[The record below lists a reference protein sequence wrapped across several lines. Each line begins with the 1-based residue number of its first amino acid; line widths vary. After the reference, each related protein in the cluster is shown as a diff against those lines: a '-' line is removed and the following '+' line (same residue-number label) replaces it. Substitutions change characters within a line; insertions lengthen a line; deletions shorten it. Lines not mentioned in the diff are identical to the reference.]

1 MSQTTTKIKETSLSQ
16 QVTVT
21 DLNHEGHGVARVDG
35 KVVFISGALPGEV
48 VTYRIKGR
56 RRRKYD
62 TAELVEIITASPDR
76 IEPKCKYFGKCGGCR
91 LQHMSAQAQVQWK
104 QNTLKENLLRIG
116 KTEPENW
123 LSPVIA
129 SEWGYRR
136 KARLGAKYVEKQ
148 GGMLIGFREKQ
159 SSRINN
165 MQACLVLDERV
176 SKLLPGLH
184 ELFKNISCN
193 HKIPQIE
200 ISVGDNKV
208 VFIIRHLM
216 PFTSGDEERFIEFAK
231 LNNIEIY
238 LQPKGPNTIIPLW
251 PDSESLLTYTIE
263 QADITM
269 HFRPTSFTQVNNEIN
284 QKMISQVI
292 KYLEPTEN
300 DRVIDLFCGLGNFT
314 LPIAKKAGKVIGI
327 EGDDILVHSA
337 RDNAELN
344 GITNAEFIY
353 ADLFD
358 ESKATDWRVVGY
370 NKLLLDPP
378 RSGAKDVIE
387 SITSNAFEKIVYVS
401 CNPSTLAR
409 DAGVLVHEKNYSLT
423 HAGVMDMFPHT
434 KHVESL
440 AVFER
445 GEQ

>member
-1 MSQTTTKIKETSLSQ
+1 MNQATTKIKEASLSQ

-62 TAELVEIITASPDR
+62 TAELAEIITASPDR
-76 IEPKCKYFGKCGGCR
+76 IEPECKYFGKCGGCR
-91 LQHMSAQAQVQWK
+91 LQHMSAQGQIKWK
-104 QNTLKENLLRIG
+104 QNTLKENLQRIG
-116 KTEPENW
+116 NAEPENW
-123 LSPVIA
+123 LSPLTA

-136 KARLGAKYVEKQ
+136 KARLGVKYVEKQ
-148 GGMLIGFREKQ
+148 GGLLIGFREKQ
-159 SSRINN
+159 SSRINDL
-165 MQACLVLDERV
+165 QECLVLDQRV

-184 ELFKNISCN
+184 ELFKKISCYE
-193 HKIPQIE
+193 KIPQIE

-208 VFIIRHLM
+208 VFIIRHLV
-216 PFTSGDEERFIEFAK
+216 PFTSDDEAMLIEFAK

-251 PDSESLLTYTIE
+251 PTSDSLLTYRIE
-263 QADITM
+263 QSDITI
-269 HFRPTSFTQVNNEIN
+269 HFRPTSFTQVNSEIN

-292 KYLEPTEN
+292 KYLEPTKN
-300 DRVIDLFCGLGNFT
+300 DRVLDLFCGLGNFT
-314 LPIAKKAGKVIGI
+314 LPIAKHAKKVIGI

-337 RDNAELN
+337 RDNAEQN
-344 GITNAEFIY
+344 GITNAEFTY

-358 ESKATDWRVVGY
+358 ESRATDWRIVGY

-378 RSGAKDVIE
+378 RSGAKDVIA
-387 SITSNAFEKIVYVS
+387 SITKNAFEKIVYVS

-409 DAGVLVHEKNYSLT
+409 DAGVLVHEKNYRLT

-445 GEQ
+445 GE

>member
-1 MSQTTTKIKETSLSQ
+1 MSQAAIKNKQSSLSEK
-16 QVTVT
+16 VTVT

-62 TAELVEIITASPDR
+62 TAELAEIITTSPDR
-76 IEPKCKYFGKCGGCR
+76 IEPECKYFGKCGGCR
-91 LQHMSAQAQVQWK
+91 LQHMSAQAQIKWK
-104 QNTLKENLLRIG
+104 QNTLKENLQRIG
-116 KTEPENW
+116 NTEPENW
-123 LSPVIA
+123 LSPLTA

-136 KARLGAKYVEKQ
+136 KARLGVKYVEKQ
-148 GGMLIGFREKQ
+148 GGLLIGFREKQ
-159 SSRINN
+159 SSRINDL
-165 MQACLVLDERV
+165 QECLVLDQRV

-184 ELFKNISCN
+184 ELFKKISCYE
-193 HKIPQIE
+193 KIPQIE

-208 VFIIRHLM
+208 VFIIRHLV
-216 PFTSGDEERFIEFAK
+216 PFTSDDEARLIEFAK

-251 PDSESLLTYTIE
+251 PTSDSLLTYRIE
-263 QADITM
+263 QSDITI
-269 HFRPTSFTQVNNEIN
+269 HFRPTSFTQVNSEIN

-292 KYLEPTEN
+292 KYLEPTKN
-300 DRVIDLFCGLGNFT
+300 DRVLDLFCGLGNFT
-314 LPIAKKAGKVIGI
+314 LPIAKHAKKVIGI

-337 RDNAELN
+337 RDNAEQN
-344 GITNAEFIY
+344 GITNAEFTY

-358 ESKATDWRVVGY
+358 ESRATDWRIVGY

-378 RSGAKDVIE
+378 RSGAKDVIA
-387 SITSNAFEKIVYVS
+387 SITKNAFEKIVYVS

-409 DAGVLVHEKNYSLT
+409 DAGVLVHEKNYRLT

-445 GEQ
+445 GE

>member
-1 MSQTTTKIKETSLSQ
+1 
-16 QVTVT
+16 
-21 DLNHEGHGVARVDG
+21 
-35 KVVFISGALPGEV
+35 
-48 VTYRIKGR
+48 
-56 RRRKYD
+56 
-62 TAELVEIITASPDR
+62 
-76 IEPKCKYFGKCGGCR
+76 
-91 LQHMSAQAQVQWK
+91 MSAQAQIQWK

-123 LSPVIA
+123 LPALTA

-136 KARLGAKYVEKQ
+136 KARLGVKYVEKQ
-148 GGMLIGFREKQ
+148 GGLLIGFREKQ
-159 SSRINN
+159 SSRINDL
-165 MQACLVLDERV
+165 QECLVLDERV

-184 ELFKNISCN
+184 DLFKKISCN
-193 HKIPQIE
+193 DKIPQIE

-208 VFIIRHLM
+208 VFIIRHLV
-216 PFTSGDEERFIEFAK
+216 PFTSGDEEKFIEFAK
-231 LNNIEIY
+231 LNNVEIY
-238 LQPKGPNTIIPLW
+238 LQPKGPNTINPLW
-251 PDSESLLTYTIE
+251 SASESLLTYRIE
-263 QADITM
+263 QSDITM

-292 KYLEPTEN
+292 KYLEPAEN
-300 DRVIDLFCGLGNFT
+300 DRVLDLFCGLGNFT
-314 LPIAKKAGKVIGI
+314 LPIAKHVGKVIGI

-337 RDNAELN
+337 RNNAEQN

-378 RSGAKDVIE
+378 RSGAKDVIA
-387 SITSNAFEKIVYVS
+387 SITKNAFEKIVYVS

-409 DAGVLVHEKNYSLT
+409 DAGVLVHEKNYRLT

-445 GEQ
+445 SK

>member
-1 MSQTTTKIKETSLSQ
+1 MSQIAIKNKQSSLSE
-16 QVTVT
+16 QVTIT

-62 TAELVEIITASPDR
+62 TAELAEIITASPDR
-76 IEPKCKYFGKCGGCR
+76 VKPECKYFNKCGGCR
-91 LQHMSAQAQVQWK
+91 LQHMSAQAQIQWK
-104 QNTLKENLLRIG
+104 QNTLKENLSRIG
-116 KTEPENW
+116 NTEPENW
-123 LSPVIA
+123 LSPLTA

-136 KARLGAKYVEKQ
+136 KARLGVKYVEKQ
-148 GGMLIGFREKQ
+148 GGLLIGFREKQ
-159 SSRINN
+159 SSRINDL
-165 MQACLVLDERV
+165 QECLVLDERV
-176 SKLLPGLH
+176 SKLLPELH
-184 ELFKNISCN
+184 ELFKKISCYE
-193 HKIPQIE
+193 KIPQIE

-208 VFIIRHLM
+208 VFIIRHLV
-216 PFTSGDEERFIEFAK
+216 PFTSDDEARLIEFAK

-251 PDSESLLTYTIE
+251 PTSDSLLTYRIE
-263 QADITM
+263 QSDITIY
-269 HFRPTSFTQVNNEIN
+269 FRPTSFTQVNSEIN

-292 KYLEPTEN
+292 KYLEPTKN
-300 DRVIDLFCGLGNFT
+300 DRVLDLFCGLGNFT
-314 LPIAKKAGKVIGI
+314 LPIAKHAKKVIGI

-337 RDNAELN
+337 RDNAEQN
-344 GITNAEFIY
+344 GITNAEFTY

-358 ESKATDWRVVGY
+358 QSRATDWRVVGY

-387 SITSNAFEKIVYVS
+387 SITKNAFEKIVYVS

-409 DAGVLVHEKNYSLT
+409 DAGVLVHEKNYRLT

-445 GEQ
+445 GE

>member
-1 MSQTTTKIKETSLSQ
+1 MNQAAVTNKHASISQP
-16 QVTVT
+16 VTIT

-76 IEPKCKYFGKCGGCR
+76 IEPKCKYFNKCGGCR
-91 LQHMSAQAQVQWK
+91 LQHLSFQAQIQWK

-116 KTEPENW
+116 NTEPENW
-123 LSPVIA
+123 LPA
-129 SEWGYRR
+129 LTANEWAYRR
-136 KARLGAKYVEKQ
+136 KARLGVKYIEKQ
-148 GGMLIGFREKQ
+148 GGILIGFRGKQ
-159 SSRINN
+159 SSRINAL
-165 MQACLVLDERV
+165 QECLVLDERV

-184 ELFKNISCN
+184 ELFNKISCN
-193 HKIPQIE
+193 DKIPQIE
-200 ISVGDNKV
+200 ISVGDSKV
-208 VFIIRHLM
+208 VFIIRHLV
-216 PFTSGDEERFIEFAK
+216 PFTSGDEDRFIEFAK
-231 LNNIEIY
+231 LNNVEIY

-251 PDSESLLTYTIE
+251 PATESLLTYKIE
-263 QADITM
+263 QSDITI
-269 HFRPTSFTQVNNEIN
+269 HFRPTSFTQVNSEIN

-292 KYLEPTEN
+292 KYLEPGKN
-300 DRVIDLFCGLGNFT
+300 DRVLDLFCGLGNFT
-314 LPIAKKAGKVIGI
+314 LPIAKHAGKVIGI

-337 RDNAELN
+337 RDNAEKN
-344 GITNAEFIY
+344 GITNAEFTY

-358 ESKATDWRVVGY
+358 EARATDWRVVGY

-378 RSGAKDVIE
+378 RSGAKDVVQ
-387 SITSNAFEKIVYVS
+387 SITKNAFEKIVYVS

-409 DAGVLVHEKNYSLT
+409 DASVLVHEKNYRLT

-445 GEQ
+445 SE